1 VRPAPTGKASKVGC
15 LRRRP
20 GTYSRWMVAP
30 ADVLARLAADL
41 AEVLGDDLLSL
52 ALHGSWALDQREAR
66 RVRACST
73 ISAEDLARRLVW
85 SPSRCEGAR
94 RNATNSPRPYPYPS
108 TGIAPQTRCLRE
120 EIGKRCRLSMAK
132 VVVRLDREPRRL
144 EPDDAAARRVW
155 LTQHLAQ
162 WPGHRLP
169 VDAHLHRADEEEA
182 GQGDGGAADQ
192 RPARYGPIQTDGV
205 LLRPAV
211 AVPRRIRG

>member
-1 VRPAPTGKASKVGC
+1 VRPASTGKASKVGC

-20 GTYSRWMVAP
+20 CTHSRWMVAP

-52 ALHGSWALDQREAR
+52 ALHRSWALDQREAR

-132 VVVRLDREPRRL
+132 VVVRFDRELRRL

-155 LTQHLAQ
+155 LTQHRLNGLDIACPSTLTYIARRGGSR
-162 WPGHRLP
+162 PG
-169 VDAHLHRADEEEA
+169 
-182 GQGDGGAADQ
+182 
-192 RPARYGPIQTDGV
+192 
-205 LLRPAV
+205 
-211 AVPRRIRG
+211 